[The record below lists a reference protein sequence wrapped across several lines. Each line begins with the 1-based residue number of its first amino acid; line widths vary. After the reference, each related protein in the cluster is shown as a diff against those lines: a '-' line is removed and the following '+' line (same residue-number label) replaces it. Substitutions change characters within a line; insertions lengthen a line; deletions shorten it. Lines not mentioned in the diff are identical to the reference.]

1 MTADIISQKKLDHG
15 DIVFMEGDAA
25 EHLYIVHSGEI
36 EVTKRGPDGFHDIAR
51 TAKTG
56 DVVGEIA
63 LSGSREYDTGA
74 RANGTAS
81 VVVIERGKLLRL
93 LKKEDKFV
101 QALFRILVGN
111 LLSVMD
117 HKNEADQMK
126 AETELESL
134 ADTGEPS
141 PDTSKT

>member
-1 MTADIISQKKLDHG
+1 MTADIISQKKLAHG
-15 DIVFMEGDAA
+15 DILFIEGDDA

-36 EVTKRGPDGFHDIAR
+36 EVTKRGGDGMHDIIR

-56 DVVGEIA
+56 DVVGEIS
-63 LSGSREYDTGA
+63 LSGSRHYDTGA
-74 RANGTAS
+74 RANGSSSA
-81 VVVIERGKLLRL
+81 VVIERRKLLKLLR
-93 LKKEDKFV
+93 KEDKFV

-126 AETELESL
+126 AETELENL
-134 ADTGEPS
+134 ADTGEP
-141 PDTSKT
+141 DTTP